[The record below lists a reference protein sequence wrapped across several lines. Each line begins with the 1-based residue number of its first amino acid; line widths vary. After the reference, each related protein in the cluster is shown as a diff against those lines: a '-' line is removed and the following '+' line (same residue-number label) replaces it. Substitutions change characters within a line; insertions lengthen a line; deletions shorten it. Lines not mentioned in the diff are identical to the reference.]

1 MQEATVSETT
11 RARTARVVMLTA
23 SAALAASLLPVAA
36 SSAAVPTAEPVA
48 APAAT
53 PAAAPHVANPAPVYP
68 AYHRTQDRIGYTPGV
83 KTPTML
89 KRSWSR
95 KLDGQV
101 YAQPLV
107 VGNRVV
113 VATEANSV
121 YAYSLTHGAP
131 LAWHLKLATPD
142 TASSL
147 PCGNISPYVGITG
160 TPVYDQV
167 SGLIFVVTESR
178 GAAHTLFAI
187 SAATG
192 RVKWRR
198 AVDIAHRSR
207 NAEQQRGALTVAN
220 GRVYVPFGGRYGDCG
235 NFAGY
240 VVSVPTSGVGSSAF
254 FSAVTSSSSEGGMWT
269 SPGLSVAAD
278 GTLFGSVGNG
288 AATGSRWDGSDSVV
302 HLSAALR
309 RLAYFVP
316 SGWAAENAGD
326 VDLGS
331 SGPMLLPG
339 NRVLASGKGGD
350 VYLLTAA
357 SATAMRRPLA
367 HLTGCAAYGGDAY
380 DPGRKAAFLPCEN
393 GLQRIDVGTKSLK
406 RVWSIGATGS
416 PVVAAGLVWF
426 VQDGVLTAVSATR
439 GRVWHSVG
447 LGAATS
453 RFATPVVLSGKVI
466 VGTNSG
472 FTVVRTN

>member
-1 MQEATVSETT
+1 MPENLVR
-11 RARTARVVMLTA
+11 RAGRISLVMTG
-23 SAALAASLLPVAA
+23 AALGLALLPSTA
-36 SSAAVPTAEPVA
+36 SSASALHSAAVLRVT
-48 APAAT
+48 
-53 PAAAPHVANPAPVYP
+53 NPAPVYP
-68 AYHRTQDRIGYTPGV
+68 AYHRTQDRTGYTAGV

-95 KLDGQV
+95 ALDGQV

-107 VGNRVV
+107 VGDRVI

-131 LAWHLKLATPD
+131 LAWHLKLASPD
-142 TASSL
+142 PAGTL

-160 TPVYDQV
+160 TPVYDQR
-167 SGLIFVVTESR
+167 SGLIFVVTETR
-178 GAAHTLFAI
+178 GAAHTLVAI
-187 SAATG
+187 RASTG
-192 RVKWRR
+192 RVAWRR
-198 AVDIAHRSR
+198 AVDIAGRSR
-207 NAEQQRGALTVAN
+207 NAEQQRGALAVAN

-235 NFAGY
+235 NYAGY
-240 VVSVPTSGVGSSAF
+240 VVSVPTSGVGSSSF
-254 FSAVTSSSSEGGMWT
+254 FSAVTSRSSEGGMWT
-269 SPGLSVAAD
+269 APGLSVAAD
-278 GTLFGSVGNG
+278 GTLFGSIGNG

-302 HLSAALR
+302 HLSSTLR
-309 RLAYFVP
+309 RVAYFVP
-316 SGWAAENAGD
+316 ARWAAENAGD

-339 NRVLASGKGGD
+339 NRVLISGKGGD

-357 SATAMRRPLA
+357 SASAMRTPLA
-367 HLTGCAAYGGDAY
+367 HVTGCAAYGGDAY
-380 DPGRKAAFLPCEN
+380 DPVRRAAFLPCDN
-393 GLQRIDVGTKSLK
+393 GLQRIDVGTRSLK
-406 RVWSIGATGS
+406 RVWHIGATGS

-447 LGAATS
+447 LGASTS
-453 RFATPVVLSGKVI
+453 RFVAPVVLSGKVI